1 MDDRPHPLSI
11 VGVIENPATKPR
23 RHQDTKFLLFESL
36 CLGGQR
42 KAILVD
48 TLLHRL
54 SSVVY
59 GLYAILGDEMKFCIL
74 VLVDFDCF
82 VDWVYYPVFSDSMF
96 FIDGF
101 LVF

>member
-23 RHQDTKFLLFESL
+23 RHKDTKFLLFESL

-42 KAILVD
+42 KPILLD

-59 GLYAILGDEMKFCIL
+59 GLYAILGDEMKFWREITRSIL
-74 VLVDFDCF
+74 HKMGVCHAEEYRVN
-82 VDWVYYPVFSDSMF
+82 SD
-96 FIDGF
+96 G
-101 LVF
+101 